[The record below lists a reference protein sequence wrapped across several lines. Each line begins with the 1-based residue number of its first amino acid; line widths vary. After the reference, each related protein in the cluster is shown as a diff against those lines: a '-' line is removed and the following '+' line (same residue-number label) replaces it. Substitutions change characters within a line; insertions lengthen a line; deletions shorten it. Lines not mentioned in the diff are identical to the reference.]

1 MKNSADGEMGEVVD
15 LLNPFDNK
23 VVNLA
28 KQILKETKSIKNFFM
43 LKQHLLTT
51 TTLKDD
57 IFSAATF
64 LKLSS

>member
-1 MKNSADGEMGEVVD
+1 MVD

-23 VVNLA
+23 VANLA

>member
-23 VVNLA
+23 VANLA